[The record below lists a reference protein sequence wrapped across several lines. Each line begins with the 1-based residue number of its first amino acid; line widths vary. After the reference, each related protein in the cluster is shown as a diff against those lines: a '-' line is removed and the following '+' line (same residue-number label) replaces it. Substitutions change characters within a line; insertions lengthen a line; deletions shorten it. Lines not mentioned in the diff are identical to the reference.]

1 MLRLISDD
9 RIEENLKFCDGDP
22 IGTRVGSYLGAYR
35 TKMNFA
41 MFWEQIADGK
51 ITAAV
56 SKIDGDMTV
65 CVSENADFDEL
76 SEFVR
81 IIGFATLFSQ
91 AEIFKKLKLDCVHGD
106 ILKLTGETGKDSRV
120 TSDVEPRFLYETV
133 CSANPDKALEGE
145 YLEWLSDFT
154 FRQRRDMLRAVGIY
168 DGDELVSCAMTS
180 AETETSAV
188 ISGVATKEKFRRR
201 GLAEGCVLT
210 LADKLKAMNKDSIF
224 VMTESSELTK
234 YYEHLGFEKISEW
247 GRYKAH

>member
-41 MFWEQIADGK
+41 MFWEQITDGK
-51 ITAAV
+51 ITATV
-56 SKIDGDMTV
+56 SRTDGDMTV
-65 CVSENADFDEL
+65 CASENADCDEL

-106 ILKLTGETGKDSRV
+106 ILKLTGSGRTDSQV
-120 TSDVEPRFLYETV
+120 TSDIEPRFLYETV
-133 CSANPDKALEGE
+133 CLANPDKALEGE

-180 AETETSAV
+180 AETATSAV
-188 ISGVATKEKFRRR
+188 ISGVATREKFRRR
-201 GLAEGCVLT
+201 GLAESCVLT
-210 LADKLKAMNKDSIF
+210 LADKLKTMNKDSIF
-224 VMTESSELTK
+224 VMTESSELTE
-234 YYEHLGFEKISEW
+234 YYKHLGFEKVGEW